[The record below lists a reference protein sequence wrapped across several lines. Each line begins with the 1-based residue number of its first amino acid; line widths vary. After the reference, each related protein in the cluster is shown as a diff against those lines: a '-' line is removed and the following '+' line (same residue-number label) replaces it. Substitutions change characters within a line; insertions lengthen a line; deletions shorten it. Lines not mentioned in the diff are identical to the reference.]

1 MDFGDSNAVAAAA
14 MGVCVGVVGC
24 CELVSGEQWRS
35 EIRVKREG
43 VDDERLN
50 TPIILAEDSQSS
62 KWLVMRVDT
71 REKSSDSM
79 VKSCEPYLC

>member
-50 TPIILAEDSQSS
+50 TPTGRGFSEQQ
-62 KWLVMRVDT
+62 WLVMRVDT